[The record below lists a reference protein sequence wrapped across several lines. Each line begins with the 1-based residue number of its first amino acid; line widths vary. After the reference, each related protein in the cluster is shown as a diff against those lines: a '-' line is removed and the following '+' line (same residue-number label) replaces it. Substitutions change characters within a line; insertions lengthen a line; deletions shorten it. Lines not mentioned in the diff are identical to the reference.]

1 MYAETTRCEHNRYEQ
16 AVLISQVITKEELSD
31 FADDELFPIQKITYT
46 DPQSRGG
53 YGPVTIKHR
62 DGTVKTIDFDAIE
75 GQLML

>member
-1 MYAETTRCEHNRYEQ
+1 MCIRD
-16 AVLISQVITKEELSD
+16 S
-31 FADDELFPIQKITYT
+31 TYT

>member
-1 MYAETTRCEHNRYEQ
+1 M
-16 AVLISQVITKEELSD
+16 LISQVITKGELSD
-31 FADDELFPIQKITYT
+31 FADDELVPIQKITYT

-62 DGTVKTIDFDAIE
+62 DGTVKTIDFDGIE